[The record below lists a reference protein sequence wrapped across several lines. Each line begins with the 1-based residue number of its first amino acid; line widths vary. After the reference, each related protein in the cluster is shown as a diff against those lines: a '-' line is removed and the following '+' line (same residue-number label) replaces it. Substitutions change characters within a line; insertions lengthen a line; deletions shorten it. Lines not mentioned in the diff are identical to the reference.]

1 MSFIHWAAA
10 ALAAAMPI
18 AADAATSADADAIR
32 AELQAL
38 KADYDARLGAL
49 EARLDAAEA
58 ALAQAQATPA
68 VATTAVDAAAVANEA
83 VAAAPANPASN
94 PTAFNPAMS
103 LIFDGTYASLQQD
116 PKTYQIA
123 GFVPPG
129 SDVGPGSRSF
139 SLGESE
145 LTLAANIDP
154 YFSGYFVATFDG
166 QGSADV
172 EEAYLKNVGAVPGA
186 TIKFGRFKAA
196 FGYQNEVH
204 AHAWD
209 FVDAALPLQA
219 FFGGQ
224 LEEDGVQARWVAPTT
239 TFIELGAEA
248 GAGSKFPG
256 NDRDQN
262 NADDIAAFAH
272 VGADLGAS
280 WSYRMGASVRA
291 MKADQRDYH
300 DVDAAGA
307 PVTNRFSG
315 DVEMWGLD
323 GVWKWAP
330 NGDKTQRN
338 RVIAAEYFDVRSD
351 GRLTFDADA
360 RDLTGPYKSAQ
371 SGWYAQA
378 AYQFMPR
385 WRIGERYDALD
396 SGSVNIGLVR
406 DGELAAAEF
415 PVLAGHDPTRWTT
428 MVDFSP
434 SEFSRL
440 RLQYAHDEAR
450 RDASDDELFLQY
462 IMSMGAHGAHQF

>member
-1 MSFIHWAAA
+1 MSFISWTAA
-10 ALAAAMPI
+10 ALAAVMPI
-18 AADAATSADADAIR
+18 SAGAATAAEADGIR

-38 KADYDARLGAL
+38 KADYDARLSAL
-49 EARLDAAEA
+49 EARLDAAESAHAQSPAPPPVAQTVPTA
-58 ALAQAQATPA
+58 AIAEENVA
-68 VATTAVDAAAVANEA
+68 VA
-83 VAAAPANPASN
+83 PASPASN
-94 PTAFNPAMS
+94 PTAFNPSMS
-103 LIFDGTYASLQQD
+103 LIFDGTYASLEQD

-123 GFVPPG
+123 GFIPPG
-129 SDVGPGSRSF
+129 GEVGPGSRSF

-145 LTLAANIDP
+145 LSLAANIDP

-166 QGSADV
+166 EGSADV
-172 EEAYLKNVGAVPGA
+172 EEAYLKHVGLLPGT
-186 TIKFGRFKAA
+186 TIKFGRFKAG

-224 LEEDGVQARWVAPTT
+224 LEEDGVQMRWVAPTT
-239 TFIELGAEA
+239 TFIEIGAEA

-272 VGADLGAS
+272 VGDDVGAS
-280 WSYRMGASVRA
+280 SSYRVGGSVRA
-291 MKADQRDYH
+291 MKADLREYH
-300 DVDAAGA
+300 DVDSIGAA
-307 PVTNRFSG
+307 VTNLFSG

-323 GVWKWAP
+323 AVWKWAP

-338 RVIAAEYFDVRSD
+338 LVVAAEYFDVRSD

-360 RDLTGPYKSAQ
+360 RDLTGHYKSSQ

-385 WRIGERYDALD
+385 WRVGVRYDALN
-396 SGSVNIGLVR
+396 SGSVNIGLVS
-406 DGELAAAEF
+406 DGVLTAADF

-450 RDASDDELFLQY
+450 RDAPDDEFFFQY